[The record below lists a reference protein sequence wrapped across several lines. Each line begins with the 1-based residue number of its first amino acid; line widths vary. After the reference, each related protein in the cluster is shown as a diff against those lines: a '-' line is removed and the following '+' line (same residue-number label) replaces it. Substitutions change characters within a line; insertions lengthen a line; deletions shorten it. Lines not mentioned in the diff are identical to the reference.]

1 MSKLIYAVLL
11 VTGNN
16 EDKLF
21 ETVSCL
27 KGYTG
32 STLYTVQLNNLA
44 AVVCNIAAAD
54 LVKDV
59 PSILGYAHVIESL
72 MKEYTLLPMRFGS
85 IIESTDQIFAMLLK
99 NSTKFQSK
107 LQSLEDKY
115 EFGLKIKFDSNELK
129 EDLTS
134 KVGIQI
140 NDSEPLSVKEES
152 SIFRQYVEQKLIKH
166 RLEEQYLAFKETV
179 LTRLSEYLKPLNE
192 SFFFDK
198 HGGSSS
204 IIDTYMLMSIYKKE
218 EIVDLVN
225 SLQFEFPSI
234 SFTLTGPWPPY
245 NFADITL
252 K

>member
-11 VTGNN
+11 INGNN

-27 KGYTG
+27 KGCAA
-32 STLYTVQLNNLA
+32 SILYTVQLNNLA
-44 AVVCNIAAAD
+44 AVVCNIAAED

-72 MKEYTLLPMRFGS
+72 MKVFTLLPMRFGS
-85 IIESTDQIFAMLLK
+85 IFDSTDQIFAMLLK
-99 NSTKFQSK
+99 NASKFQIK
-107 LQSLEDKY
+107 LKSLEDKY
-115 EFGLKIKFDSNELK
+115 EFGLKIKFDSDKLK
-129 EDLTS
+129 EDLTA

-140 NDSEPLSVKEES
+140 NDSEPISVKEES
-152 SIFRQYVEQKLIKH
+152 TIFRQYVEQKLVKH
-166 RLEEQYLAFKETV
+166 RLEEQYVAFKETV
-179 LTRLSEYLKPLNE
+179 LSRLSEYLKPLNE

-198 HGGSSS
+198 HGGSSN
-204 IIDTYMLMSIYKKE
+204 IIDTYMLMSHIKKE

-225 SLQFEFPSI
+225 SLQLEFPSI

-245 NFADITL
+245 NFADITI